1 VRVPLLDEPFAHIA
15 MEMTGHRSVPVFKR
29 YDIVDDRDMRQAL
42 RRTAEYSE
50 PRTEAD
56 NSKVVRL

>member
-1 VRVPLLDEPFAHIA
+1 

-42 RRTAEYSE
+42 RRTAEYRE

>member
-1 VRVPLLDEPFAHIA
+1 